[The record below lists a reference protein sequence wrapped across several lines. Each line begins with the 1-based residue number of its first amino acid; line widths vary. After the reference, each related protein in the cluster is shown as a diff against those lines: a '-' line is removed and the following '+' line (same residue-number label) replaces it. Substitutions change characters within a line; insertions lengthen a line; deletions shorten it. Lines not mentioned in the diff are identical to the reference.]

1 MILTALKAVFN
12 YLLKEMN
19 LAIIETGGKQY
30 LVKPND
36 KIQVEKLSGEV
47 GDTVKLDK
55 VLLSSNGNDLNLG
68 KPHVSGG
75 AVEAKIVGQGRGKK
89 VVVFKYKAKS
99 KYRRKQGH
107 RQAYTEIEIT
117 KI

>member
-1 MILTALKAVFN
+1 
-12 YLLKEMN
+12 MN
-19 LAIIETGGKQY
+19 LAIIEAGGKQY
-30 LVKPND
+30 VVTPNT
-36 KIQVEKLSGEV
+36 KIEVEKIEGNV

-55 VLLSSNGNDLNLG
+55 VLLTAEGSRISYGTPFLDT
-68 KPHVSGG
+68 P
-75 AVEAKIVGQGRGKK
+75 VEAKILKQGRGKK

-107 RQAYTEIEIT
+107 RQAYTAIEIT

>member
-1 MILTALKAVFN
+1 
-12 YLLKEMN
+12 MN
-19 LAIIETGGKQY
+19 LAIIQAGGKQY

-36 KIQVEKLSGEV
+36 KIQIEKIDGNVGDVIKLGEV
-47 GDTVKLDK
+47 
-55 VLLSSNGNDLNLG
+55 LLTAEGEKINIG
-68 KPHVSGG
+68 KPVVAG
-75 AVEAKIVGQGRGKK
+75 AGVEAKILKQGRGKK

-107 RQAYTEIEIT
+107 RQSYTEVEIT